1 MPEWRIHVDVVSLTM
16 VRQAAPAPPVLP
28 RARATPARPSCSAR
42 DASSMGEG
50 HVDGEGHAQGPR
62 VHAAERAN
70 QLWIVV
76 EVLKAALGVVV
87 VADMR

>member
-16 VRQAAPAPPVLP
+16 VRQAAPPPVLP

-70 QLWIVV
+70 QLRIVV

-87 VADMR
+87 VADIR

>member
-1 MPEWRIHVDVVSLTM
+1 MSTWSRRPWSG
-16 VRQAAPAPPVLP
+16 RQPHLQCCHAGEGHSCSAFV
-28 RARATPARPSCSAR
+28 CSAR

-50 HVDGEGHAQGPR
+50 HVDGGKGHAQGPR

-70 QLWIVV
+70 QLRIVV

-87 VADMR
+87 VADIR

>member
-1 MPEWRIHVDVVSLTM
+1 MSTWSRRPWSG
-16 VRQAAPAPPVLP
+16 RQPHLQCCHGQGPLP
-28 RARATPARPSCSAR
+28 TPARPSCSAR

-70 QLWIVV
+70 QLRIVV

-87 VADMR
+87 VADIR

>member
-1 MPEWRIHVDVVSLTM
+1 
-16 VRQAAPAPPVLP
+16 
-28 RARATPARPSCSAR
+28 
-42 DASSMGEG
+42 
-50 HVDGEGHAQGPR
+50 

-70 QLWIVV
+70 QLRIVV

>member
-1 MPEWRIHVDVVSLTM
+1 MSTWSRRPWSG
-16 VRQAAPAPPVLP
+16 RQPQCPTSSAATGEGHSCSAFV
-28 RARATPARPSCSAR
+28 CSAR

-50 HVDGEGHAQGPR
+50 HVDGGKGHAQGPR

-70 QLWIVV
+70 QLRIVV